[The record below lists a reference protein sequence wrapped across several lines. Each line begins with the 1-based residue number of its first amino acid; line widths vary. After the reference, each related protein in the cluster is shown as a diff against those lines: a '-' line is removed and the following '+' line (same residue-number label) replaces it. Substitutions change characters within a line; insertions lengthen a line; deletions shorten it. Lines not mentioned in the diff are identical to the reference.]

1 MLQIRV
7 GLSQKEITQMFFS
20 MDGEQEG
27 VIEINDLE
35 QAIEEGSEAD
45 VMKQVA
51 TPILR
56 QVGEALIRKSCMEKC
71 QELATSRG
79 SDMLSFDGFVT
90 LIRFGHPAMTLS
102 SIMRLWCTVDKCGKG
117 GLGFANI
124 PDLVSNILQATMI
137 SQPNINVSKEQ
148 FPDTMLPPLGS
159 PKRFPEK
166 LADPQENRKELKT
179 LEVAQ
184 EL

>member
-20 MDGEQEG
+20 MDGEHEG

-35 QAIEEGSEAD
+35 QAIEDGSEAD

-56 QVGEALIRKSCMEKC
+56 QVGQALIRKSCVQKC
-71 QELATSRG
+71 QELATSIG

-90 LIRFGHPAMTLS
+90 LVRFGRPEMTLS

-117 GLGFANI
+117 GFGFANI
-124 PDLVSNILQATMI
+124 SELVSSILAATM
-137 SQPNINVSKEQ
+137 PFGDPDTNVCNKEL
-148 FPDTMLPPLGS
+148 PTTMLPALGS
-159 PKRFPEK
+159 PKRFPDK
-166 LADPQENRKELKT
+166 LTR
-179 LEVAQ
+179 
-184 EL
+184 